1 MALDRSPQAVLD
13 EITAHPRGDDLAR
26 LVHTAAFAAADERR
40 PRLEDGLA
48 EVQERYNL
56 TSKDAET
63 SYGNVVR
70 ALERGSAEAA
80 GSATRALLAGLLA
93 RGVALSPPS
102 GAEADLRVAESLIW
116 LATHTSID
124 ALGSLDAALD
134 AKAEALWLA
143 IAALIRKV
151 DAGTAPLLG
160 RAGALIAAAALRAS
174 PSDAAKSEAR
184 ALAADARDPIV
195 RTLLAEAAPAASAT
209 PEAPSPTGP
218 ASLSGELVSPPRG
231 PVALVLLGA
240 TGLLAVFHLARLVAR
255 FALRY
260 RRPAELVITAK
271 GLTLRT
277 KTELLGRTLREQ
289 ETRIPIEALLE
300 ATREIRYPRLGLY
313 TGLVALALGSY
324 FGISLFIDGARA
336 GSPELLGIGLLLVAV
351 GVVLDYLLENVMSG
365 SKGRCRVVIVPRKGP
380 RRALGDLDPARAD
393 AALARLAR
401 AAK

>member
-63 SYGNVVR
+63 SYGNVIR

-134 AKAEALWLA
+134 ARAEALWLA

-195 RTLLAEAAPAASAT
+195 RTLLTDAAPAAVST
-209 PEAPSPTGP
+209 TDAPSPTGP

-324 FGISLFIDGARA
+324 FGVSLFVDGARA
-336 GSPELLGIGLLLVAV
+336 GSPELLGIGLLLVAA

-393 AALARLAR
+393 AALARLSR